1 MMKELN
7 KYYSELN
14 KILPI
19 GKSAKQRFMQDLK
32 DSVDEFLNS
41 NEFATYHD
49 ILNNFGTPESIAL
62 TFMAQENNEET
73 LTRITVKKRI
83 KTVIICSFCLF
94 ALITILVY
102 GFVVFDA
109 YRTNH
114 GFFSDEII
122 MEEIIEE

>member
-1 MMKELN
+1 MMKEVN
-7 KYYSELN
+7 KYYSAVN

-19 GKSAKQRFMQDLK
+19 GKNAKQKFMQDLK
-32 DSVDEFLNS
+32 ESVDEFLDS

-62 TFMAQENNEET
+62 TFMAQENDEET
-73 LTRITVKKRI
+73 VKRITVKKRI
-83 KTVIICSFCLF
+83 KTFVICSFCLF

-114 GFFSDEII
+114 GSFSDEII
-122 MEEIIEE
+122 IEEIIEE